1 LERRTAI
8 KSVALLLGGALSGP
22 TLSAMA
28 VRNGELQPDW
38 VPGALNFTTNQQA
51 LLAEIAET
59 IIPTTST
66 PGAKAAGV
74 GPFIELMIKD
84 CYLPAQQQHFMKGLA
99 DIDAESMKNHGKNY
113 VSLSNEQRIAVM
125 TTFEQKAIDER
136 KQAAVTVV
144 KADVD
149 AETGNVKEVKAKA
162 SDPLVPFFSLAKEL
176 TLLGYFSSEIGA
188 TKALRYVAVPG
199 RFEGSVPYKKGD
211 KAWAT

>member
-1 LERRTAI
+1 MERRTAI

-28 VRNGELQPDW
+28 IRNGELQPDW
-38 VPGALNFTTNQQA
+38 VPGALNFTADQQA

-84 CYLPAQQQHFMKGLA
+84 CYLPAQQQHFMKGLG

-125 TTFEQKAIDER
+125 TTFEQKAADER
-136 KQAAVTVV
+136 KQAAANVV

>member
-8 KSVALLLGGALSGP
+8 KSVALLLGGVISGP

-28 VRNGELQPDW
+28 IRNGELQPDW
-38 VPGALNFTTNQQA
+38 VPGALKFTADQQA

-84 CYLPAQQQHFMKGLA
+84 CYMPAQQQHFMKGLA
-99 DIDAESMKNHGKNY
+99 DIDAESTKTYGKNY

-125 TTFEQKAIDER
+125 TAFEQKAVEER
-136 KQAAVTVV
+136 QKASAAVV

-149 AETGNVKEVKAKA
+149 AETGNVKEVKAKP